1 MTTSRSGDTRKRAD
15 AAFKSK
21 STSKSESA
29 TGAAAQI
36 TAERYARED
45 KTARLRA
52 LRLAKEAADQ
62 EATDS
67 RSRK

>member
-1 MTTSRSGDTRKRAD
+1 MTTSRSGETRKRAD
-15 AAFKSK
+15 AAFKNK
-21 STSKSESA
+21 RKSEPA

-62 EATDS
+62 EATSS